1 MEGKMNA
8 DATDATHPAGDDRGE
23 PTARQEAGATR
34 RDFLAN
40 LRAAAAVAAASGAL
54 SLGSSTAAKANPS
67 SRPSGQ
73 LRAQESFSVRLQAA
87 TSESLVPIPQQTPN
101 RDEQLYSNFIGN
113 YSKGLPHSPIG
124 EVNTS
129 AYRTYLN
136 AVNSGTWNAFEHIP
150 LGGNTPLVNPLSGIA
165 FDLEGTDS
173 HQLAI
178 PAALPVA
185 SQARADEMVEL
196 YWQALCRDVNF
207 TDYPTNPLTQAA
219 AAELSSLSG
228 FTGPRIDGQVTAQTL
243 FRGFT
248 ADDVIGPYVSQLAM
262 RPFNYGPYPM
272 TGQITVYLPGIDY
285 MTTQAGWL
293 AVQNGHGPF
302 GSDQI
307 DPQTRFIRNG
317 RDYGVYVHTDPNAGL
332 LISFYNAGIML
343 FEMGAPLNPG
353 NPYLRYTKQAPFATF
368 GVPHFLG
375 LLGEAKQRACKDV
388 WYAKWFVHRTLRPE
402 AYGGLVHMTMTGQAN
417 YPLNRDVLN
426 SRALANTFSK
436 YGTYLLP
443 QAFPEGSPQ
452 HPSYA
457 QGHGSMAGAC
467 ATILK
472 AAFNGSTPFASLTGG
487 SIVTASEDGLSLVPY
502 TAADAAQMTVNGEIN
517 KLASN
522 IGVARDHAGIHW
534 RSDYQ
539 YGLLLG
545 EAAALSVLSDQSND
559 YLGENFNGFTITKF
573 DGTTVTV

>member
-1 MEGKMNA
+1 MNA
-8 DATDATHPAGDDRGE
+8 SSAPDDE
-23 PTARQEAGATR
+23 SGATR
-34 RDFLAN
+34 REFLAG
-40 LRAAAAVAAASGAL
+40 LRGAAVTTAASSAVAIGP
-54 SLGSSTAAKANPS
+54 STAAKAAPVPDVS
-67 SRPSGQ
+67 SGHF
-73 LRAQESFSVRLQAA
+73 RAQESFEVRLEAA
-87 TSESLVPIPQQTPN
+87 TRERLATIPQQTPN
-101 RDEQLYSNFIGN
+101 QDEQLYSNYIGN
-113 YSKGLPHSPIG
+113 YSKGLPHNSIG

-129 AYRTYLN
+129 AYRTFLN
-136 AVNSGTWNAFEHIP
+136 AVNSGTWEAFERIP
-150 LGGNTPLVNPLSGIA
+150 LGGNTLLVNPLAGIA

-178 PAALPVA
+178 SAALPVA

-196 YWQALCRDVNF
+196 YWQALLRDVNF
-207 TDYPTNPLTQAA
+207 TDYATNPLAQAA

-228 FTGPRIDGQVTAQTL
+228 FAGPRIGGQVIAQTL

-262 RPFNYGPYPM
+262 RPFNYGPYAM

-293 AVQNGHGPF
+293 AVQNGQGPF
-302 GSDQI
+302 ASDQI
-307 DPQTRFIRNG
+307 DPQTRFLRNG
-317 RDYGVYVHTDPNAGL
+317 RDYGTYVHTDPNAGL
-332 LISFYNAGIML
+332 LISFYNAAVML
-343 FEMGAPLNPG
+343 FELGAPVNPG
-353 NPYLRYTKQAPFATF
+353 NPYLGYKKQASFATF
-368 GVPHFLG
+368 GVPHFIG

-388 WYAKWFVHRTLRPE
+388 WYQKWFVHRTLRPE
-402 AYGGLVHMTMTGQAN
+402 AYGGLVHLNATNQAN
-417 YPLNRDVLN
+417 YPLNHDVMN
-426 SRALANTFSK
+426 SAALAQTFSK

-457 QGHGSMAGAC
+457 QGHASMAGAC

-472 AAFNGSTPFASLTGG
+472 AAFNGSAPFASLTGG
-487 SIVTASEDGLSLVPY
+487 SIVTASEDGLSLAPY
-502 TAADAAQMTVNGEIN
+502 TGADAAQITVNGEIN

-522 IGVARDHAGIHW
+522 IGMARDHAGIHW
-534 RSDYQ
+534 RSDYS

-545 EAAALSVLSDQSND
+545 EAAALSVLSDQSNN